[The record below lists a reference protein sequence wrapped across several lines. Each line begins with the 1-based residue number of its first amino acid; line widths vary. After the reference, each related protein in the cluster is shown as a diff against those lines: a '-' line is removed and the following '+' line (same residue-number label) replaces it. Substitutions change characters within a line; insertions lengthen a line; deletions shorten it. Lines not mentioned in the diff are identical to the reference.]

1 MPLDHQDQLQAG
13 VLELGLDLK
22 PVQLS
27 KLESY
32 LKLQIKWNN
41 TYNLTAIEEP
51 ARIVTHHLLD
61 SLSIWRHATGIT
73 SIDVG
78 SGAGLPGIPLA
89 ISFPE
94 KQVTLLDSNGKRCRF
109 LTQAKIELELANIEV
124 AHGRVQKHVGPEYDM
139 VFSRA
144 FGSLDAVANEMGH
157 LLAPG
162 GVLLAMRGRLD
173 EQELSRLPKTIKVLA
188 VDRLQVPFLN
198 EERNLV
204 TMTRAK
210 R

>member
-1 MPLDHQDQLQAG
+1 MAIDYQDQLQGG
-13 VLELGLDLK
+13 VLQLGLDLS
-22 PVQLS
+22 PDQLE
-27 KLESY
+27 KLQRY
-32 LKLQIKWNN
+32 LRLQIKWNT
-41 TYNLTAIEEP
+41 TYNLTAIEDP

-61 SLSIWRHATGIT
+61 SLSIWRHATRATG
-73 SIDVG
+73 IDVG

-94 KQVTLLDSNGKRCRF
+94 KQLTLLDSNGKRCRF
-109 LTQAKIELELANIEV
+109 LTQAKIELELANIEI
-124 AHGRVQKHVGPEYDM
+124 AHRRVQNYVDHEYDM

-144 FGSLDAVANEMGH
+144 YSSLDRVASEMVH

-162 GVLLAMRGRLD
+162 GVLLAMRGKLD

-204 TMTRAK
+204 TMTRAN
-210 R
+210 

>member
-22 PVQLS
+22 PDQLR

-32 LKLQIKWNN
+32 LQLQIKWNN

-61 SLSIWRHATGIT
+61 SLSIWRHATGIDG
-73 SIDVG
+73 IDVG

-89 ISFPE
+89 ISFPD

-109 LTQAKIELELANIEV
+109 LTQAKIELELANIEI
-124 AHGRVQKHVGPEYDM
+124 AHRRVQNHVGLEYDM

-144 FGSLDAVANEMGH
+144 FGSLDGVANEMGH

-173 EQELSRLPKTIKVLA
+173 QQELSRLPKTIKVLA
-188 VDRLQVPFLN
+188 VDRLQIPFLN

-204 TMTRAK
+204 TMTRAN
-210 R
+210 